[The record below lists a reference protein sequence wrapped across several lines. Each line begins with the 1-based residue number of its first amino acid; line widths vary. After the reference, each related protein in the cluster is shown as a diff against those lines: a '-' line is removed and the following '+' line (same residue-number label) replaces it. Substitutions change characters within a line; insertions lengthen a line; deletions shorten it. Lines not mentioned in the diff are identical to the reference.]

1 MENQDKDLTRLS
13 QFLLGFAEA
22 MLTKNGE
29 FYPFAA
35 IVNAEGKVAA
45 CAIDLSPDQPSMSD
59 FIETVER
66 SLEHS
71 LSSGQARLTGLAI
84 NVNIPPA
91 IKAPYPDGVRL
102 DLGGGSIKST
112 VYVPYR
118 MKRAGL
124 LKMKRSVEFSAS
136 ITDDRPAEDRVP

>member
-1 MENQDKDLTRLS
+1 MKDQDQDLTRLS

-29 FYPFAA
+29 FYPFTA
-35 IVNAEGKVAA
+35 IVNAEGEVAA
-45 CAIDLSPDQPSMSD
+45 GSIEISPDQPNMSD

-66 SLEHS
+66 LLQHS

-102 DLGGGSIKST
+102 DLGSGSIKST

-124 LKMKRSVEFSAS
+124 LKMKRSVEFSTS
-136 ITDDRPAEDRVP
+136 ITDDLPTEDRVP